1 MDARGSLWP
10 AVPIVV
16 DANAA
21 TLKSFLSLAAVNG
34 RPAVAYTA
42 RTPSLSLQQLMF
54 KMASDASGTSFATA
68 AAVVVVPAV
77 NVQYTSLAVV
87 NGRPALAYYD
97 PDATGLRYMRASDG
111 TGASWPSTPVAVT
124 SASVHRDAGR
134 YANLLVVAG
143 NPAIVYYS
151 DASTSLVYVR
161 ASDVNGGAWPA
172 RGGRAREASRQNI

>member
-1 MDARGSLWP
+1 MTLWQLLVVATNTTIEVKTVIPSANAGRFMSAAVVSGMPAIAIWSETANQVRNDARTKCYRPPPRSRSDTVLYTSRACQILYSRAMDARGSLWP

-77 NVQYTSLAVV
+77 NVQC
-87 NGRPALAYYD
+87 
-97 PDATGLRYMRASDG
+97 
-111 TGASWPSTPVAVT
+111 STRRWR
-124 SASVHRDAGR
+124 S
-134 YANLLVVAG
+134 
-143 NPAIVYYS
+143 
-151 DASTSLVYVR
+151 
-161 ASDVNGGAWPA
+161 
-172 RGGRAREASRQNI
+172 